1 MTLFYQGGRK
11 DSQILMSEYLPQSE
25 IGKDLLLLLLMHRR
39 NTKAEKE
46 KHYAGKVKKC
56 VAVAREQAAWWEVE
70 KNRKII
76 GIQLVRALTGERAI
90 VSGLLMPREDG

>member
-1 MTLFYQGGRK
+1 MNLFHQGGRK
-11 DSQILMSEYLPQSE
+11 DSQILMSEYLPQSQ
-25 IGKDLLLLLLMHRR
+25 IGKDFLLLLIHGR

-56 VAVAREQAAWWEVE
+56 VAVAREQDAWWAVE

-90 VSGLLMPREDG
+90 VSGLLMPGEDG